1 MPNFNK
7 HEDVLLTLKDV
18 QDADHDNREKARETW
33 LFVNK
38 RDGQWEPYWWNINDG
53 RPRYTFDMV
62 NPVIDQIAG
71 EMEQA
76 DFDIRVAPAGGD
88 ATKELS
94 KTFDGLIRNIEN
106 ISNAKHVF
114 NSAGRSMVTMGL
126 DGWRITTKF
135 INSDSFNQDL
145 VIEKISNFQ
154 DRVWFDTG
162 SEMQDRSDAQFCYV
176 LQAIPCDEY
185 KKRFPK
191 GSRQSV
197 TLDNENEAFFH
208 KGEFVIVGEL
218 LWKKPRDTNIVLM
231 SDGRV
236 YEVNADFNRVKDDM
250 AAAGIVEQRRRTVK
264 KDIVFS
270 RLFDQSDFLEA
281 AKETVFSWLPV
292 IPTYGN
298 FSIFENKVVYWG
310 VVERLLDYQ
319 RVFNYA
325 KSREIEEG
333 ALAPRSKYW
342 MTAKQAEGYSKT
354 LRTMNTN
361 ADPVQFF
368 NADAE
373 NPGPPQQNGGAVVN
387 PGLLTIS
394 ESMQDGI
401 ARAAGL
407 FAANM
412 GEQVNNQSGAAI
424 KALQQKGSIGTI
436 KYFKSQEIAI
446 CHTAKIL
453 MDAIP
458 KIYDTERQIRVLGED
473 GATSMVVVNE
483 RVMDQQTGEVVTLN
497 DLNQGVYDVTC
508 SSGPS
513 FANRQAES
521 VQAFNEMA
529 AIDPSIIEMGGDI
542 LFNNLDAPGMDLL
555 AERKR
560 QQLLDAG
567 VIPFEQLTEEEQQ
580 AAQEAEQAAAETPPE
595 PDPLFLAAQAE
606 MAKAQAESAK
616 AEAQAEKN
624 QIQSQKDQQ
633 DAANKAAQTQI
644 KQQEAE
650 LKFQKEQAAF
660 GIKQAEFDLKQQKQ
674 EFDQQLAFQ
683 QHRRNMATQ
692 QLNDLKLDAE
702 TLKIIREAMGVDAIV
717 GPHNQ
722 AAYINQAQNLNEAVV
737 ESENG
742 DNGDVEEPVV
752 RL

>member
-7 HEDVLLTLKDV
+7 HDDVLETLKDV

-76 DFDIRVAPAGGD
+76 DFDIRVSPAGGD

-94 KTFDGLIRNIEN
+94 KTLDGLIRNIEN

-114 NSAGRSMVTMGL
+114 NSAGRSMITMGL
-126 DGWRITTKF
+126 DGWRVTTKF
-135 INSDSFNQDL
+135 VNSDSFDQDL

-176 LQAIPCDEY
+176 LQALPCDEY
-185 KKRFPK
+185 DKRFPK

-197 TLDNENEAFFH
+197 TLDSQSEAFFH
-208 KGEFVIVGEL
+208 KGDFVIVGEI
-218 LWKKPRDTNIVLM
+218 LWKKPREIQIVLM

-236 YEVNADFNRVKDDM
+236 YEVNADFEQIRDEK
-250 AAAGIVEQRRRTVK
+250 AAIGIVEQRRRTIK

-270 RLFDQSDFLEA
+270 RLFDNDDFLEP

-298 FSIFENKVVYWG
+298 FSIFENKTVYWG

-342 MTAKQAEGYSKT
+342 MTAKQAEGYSQT

-368 NADAE
+368 NPDPE

-412 GEQVNNQSGAAI
+412 GEQVNSQSGVAI
-424 KALQQKGSIGTI
+424 KALQQKGSTGTI

-453 MDAIP
+453 IDAIP

-483 RVMDQQTGEVVTLN
+483 RVMDQQTGEVITLN
-497 DLNQGVYDVTC
+497 DLNQGLYDVTC
-508 SSGPS
+508 TSGPS

-529 AIDPSIIEMGGDI
+529 AIDPTIIEMGGDI

-560 QQLLDAG
+560 QQLLQAG
-567 VIPFEQLTEEEQQ
+567 IIPFDQMTEEEQQ
-580 AAQEAEQAAAETPPE
+580 AAQQAAQEAAQNPPE
-595 PDPLFLAAQAE
+595 PDPAQMIAQAE
-606 MAKAQAESAK
+606 IQKSEADLITAQNR
-616 AEAQAEKN
+616 QT
-624 QIQSQKDQQ
+624 QSQIDLQE
-633 DAANKAAQTQI
+633 AAAKLQLQSQEQNRRDTETGAKIEDMQI
-644 KQQEAE
+644 KQDLAVQ
-650 LKFQKEQAAF
+650 QA
-660 GIKQAEFDLKQQKQ
+660 
-674 EFDQQLAFQ
+674 QLAQ
-683 QHRRNMATQ
+683 VIAITQ
-692 QLNDLKLDAE
+692 ADAKEREVMRADLVAALDSVRMNADI
-702 TLKIIREAMGVDAIV
+702 LKTIREAMGVDAIV

-722 AAYINQAQNLNEAVV
+722 AAYVNQAQNLNDSVTAA
-737 ESENG
+737 
-742 DNGDVEEPVV
+742 GDVAKDPVV
-752 RL
+752 RQE